1 MPKPIVAI
9 VGRPNVGKSSL
20 MNELL
25 RENRAIVTDIP
36 GTTRDTIEES
46 VNIRNIPVRLTD
58 TAGIHETDDVI
69 EQMGIE
75 RSKDAF
81 NKADV
86 IILVLDGSQE
96 LTEEDRKLAGEVES
110 YIGDRKCIALL
121 NKSDLG
127 FAVGENEVREML
139 PKAAVMRCAV
149 KESVGIDA
157 VEDEIETF
165 VYGSEGSRSTRVLV
179 NNVRHI
185 HLLEQAEKDM
195 ENAAEL
201 IRRREPMEVIEV
213 DVRSAYDALG
223 EIIGETVSDE
233 ILDEVFSRFC
243 LGK

>member
-1 MPKPIVAI
+1 MDYQWYPGHMTKARRMMQENMALIDLLIELTDARAPQS
-9 VGRPNVGKSSL
+9 GRNPDIDSLAKGKS
-20 MNELL
+20 
-25 RENRAIVTDIP
+25 RIIV
-36 GTTRDTIEES
+36 
-46 VNIRNIPVRLTD
+46 
-58 TAGIHETDDVI
+58 
-69 EQMGIE
+69 
-75 RSKDAF
+75 
-81 NKADV
+81 
-86 IILVLDGSQE
+86 
-96 LTEEDRKLAGEVES
+96 
-110 YIGDRKCIALL
+110 L